1 MSSKPEMTGKKN
13 NQEGALNLK
22 PGSWYCF
29 SSGFKE
35 RLTSRYL
42 KKVLYFCM
50 GCYLQHTSLLLER
63 NGLGLVCWHAIRW
76 RCQFNTTQVC
86 RITFCS
92 FFTLA
97 DSFFAHHFNRMSG
110 PYLTNCTFKI
120 FVLDRMQFFSCLRV
134 EKGNATPKYVSVCFA
149 FFVNQIFHNTS

>member
-1 MSSKPEMTGKKN
+1 
-13 NQEGALNLK
+13 
-22 PGSWYCF
+22 
-29 SSGFKE
+29 
-35 RLTSRYL
+35 
-42 KKVLYFCM
+42 M
-50 GCYLQHTSLLLER
+50 GCYLQHTSLLLEQ
-63 NGLGLVCWHAIRW
+63 NGLELVCWHTMRW

-120 FVLDRMQFFSCLRV
+120 FVLDRMQFFSCLSV

-149 FFVNQIFHNTS
+149 FFWIRFSTTPVREHLEHKKSLLFKIKWEIDTRCGSQWQFSSCTKIILKKNQTKTC